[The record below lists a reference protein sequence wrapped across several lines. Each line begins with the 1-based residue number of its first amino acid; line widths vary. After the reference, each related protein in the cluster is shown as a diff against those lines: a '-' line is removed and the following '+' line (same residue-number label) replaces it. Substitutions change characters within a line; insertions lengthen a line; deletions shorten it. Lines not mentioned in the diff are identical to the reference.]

1 MKEAG
6 DLTGFFT
13 IGYRLVNG
21 VKESVKYGLTYIY
34 ATYQDMLQAIKD
46 LRSLEATVEENED
59 SRVTAETGRNATEQA
74 RGIAESGRVSAE
86 SNRVTAEGIRVSQ
99 ENARKSAES
108 ARVTA
113 ETNRVSAEDTR
124 KVAESARSTEEGKR
138 VAAESTRVNAESTR
152 ASAEGTR
159 VSQETAR
166 KTAETARASAE
177 TIRVSQE
184 DARKAAETARVTTET
199 NRISAEDARKVAE
212 SGRSTEEGKRVA
224 AESARV
230 TAETNRASAEST
242 RVSQETTR
250 KTSEAARVNTES
262 SRVSQETARATAET
276 ARVTAESKRVT
287 EFGTLKQTVEAV
299 VSNADDTASHATY
312 IGPDHYVYTWNKTTK
327 AYDKTD
333 IYCKGDA
340 FSVKKVYASISAL
353 QADVNNAGIKVGD
366 FVLVNTDNVENPD
379 NARLYVKSKNVSGV
393 FSYDFLVDM
402 SGAIGFTGKTPQL
415 SIGTVSQGAAPTVTL
430 SENGVDASGNPRYK
444 LNLVLP
450 QGEKGE
456 APVLSVGTVT
466 TGAPGS
472 QASASLVPNGS
483 TSTGAPRYNLNLTIP
498 QGPQGPGN
506 VQVSVD
512 GLLAGKNYLF
522 KPSANG
528 SANGTL
534 VEYAPSQS
542 DWSASDAASPSFI
555 RNKPATFTP
564 SAHRHVKGD
573 ITDFPSSM
581 PASDV
586 PSWAKQ
592 SSKPTYTAAE
602 VGAVSKGGDTMTG
615 PLKSSVTLGTAPIQ
629 VTSTTLCQNLNA
641 DLLDGYH
648 VNQLMWRDP
657 RGSAAGLTP
666 DSVLTSRYGF
676 GYSSDGWPATGSFIS
691 FGGFTDQYVTQ
702 IQGSYTDPGILY
714 VRSRNDDSDKRWN
727 SWRKIVTCD
736 SDNKLTSSGNLT
748 VGMISLY
755 GNNEINCSSDLYL
768 NYRGGQNVITNV
780 GGGYFETRGRIYAS
794 DYITSYEGWFQNN
807 ISGTGLYNQA
817 EDARWFAYSGKWL
830 ADKSIRSNIHI
841 EAGGYLYSNAN
852 DLTLQMG
859 SQNSSYCHI
868 VTSAPS
874 FYFNTHLVVNGN
886 LLPYNGP
893 FDLGSYALPWKEVW
907 VNGWLRSD
915 GDMGWYS
922 TKHGGGIHMEDDD
935 YVKVYNSK
943 AFQVT
948 NPSYRSIFNYGGYY
962 RGVYEGASWNN
973 GRGALNVE
981 IFNNSAQTPLIV
993 AARSD
998 GFENPTAN
1006 RLFAM
1011 ELLNTGTSLNFT
1023 MGTTVQM
1030 TINKNGNVA
1039 MGFQAH
1045 AAGGFFKQSDIR
1057 LKTDIRDMDYSL
1069 EQILSI
1075 PTSSFMMDG
1084 QRQIGSIAQEVE
1096 KVCPE
1101 IVYESHRLRSDVPD
1115 CDDWEVETGE
1125 VNGEPVEYVK
1135 VKSVEYEM
1143 LGVLGIEGLKLLY
1156 EEFKSLKDLVK
1167 KQENRIVALEKTV
1180 SNDE

>member
-1 MKEAG
+1 MKEAD

-46 LRSLEATVEENED
+46 LRSLEATVEGNED
-59 SRVTAETGRNATEQA
+59 SRVTAETGRNAAEQA
-74 RGIAESGRVSAE
+74 RKTAESGRVSAE

-108 ARVTA
+108 TRVTA

-138 VAAESTRVNAESTR
+138 VAAESTRVNAESDR

-212 SGRSTEEGKRVA
+212 SARSTEEGKRVA

-250 KTSEAARVNTES
+250 KTTEAARVNTES
-262 SRVSQETARATAET
+262 SRVSAETSRATAET
-276 ARVTAESKRVT
+276 ARVTAENKRVT
-287 EFGTLKQTVEAV
+287 EFGTLKQTVEMAA
-299 VSNADDTASHATY
+299 SNANDTASHATY

-340 FSVKKVYASISAL
+340 FSVKKVYASMSAL

-379 NARLYVKSKNVSGV
+379 NACLYVKSKNVSGV

-415 SIGTVSQGAAPTVTL
+415 SIGTVLQGAAPAVTL

-456 APVLSVGTVT
+456 APVLAVGTVT

-472 QASASLVPNGS
+472 QASASLVANGS

-506 VQVSVD
+506 VQVAVT

-542 DWSASDAASPSFI
+542 DWSVSDAASPSFI
-555 RNKPATFTP
+555 KNKPATFTP
-564 SAHRHVKGD
+564 SAHKHVKGD

-602 VGAVSKGGDTMTG
+602 VGALAAGGTANKAVDSDTVDGLHASSFARTNGSGASGTWGISITGSAASATSAGSATTANSATTAAFLPTLYNGGVKSDPQEYFGQNIGLRVAMTGVAGYWSDTLWVNGYSGGDVLPCTALHFNRNFGAYPRLWVSLQNSNATSYGTMYEVWTSYNLSKLSQLTNDAGFITASGSCNYATSAGSAAYSNQLQAFTG
-615 PLKSSVTLGTAPIQ
+615 DNFTGGEHFVKAIRSTSGWSTRLWMCYNGGTKQSDVVEVNYAN
-629 VTSTTLCQNLNA
+629 SAGNA
-641 DLLDGYH
+641 DTVDGYH
-648 VNQLMWRDP
+648 
-657 RGSAAGLTP
+657 AA
-666 DSVLTSRYGF
+666 
-676 GYSSDGWPATGSFIS
+676 SFYRH
-691 FGGFTDQYVTQ
+691 D
-702 IQGSYTDPGILY
+702 
-714 VRSRNDDSDKRWN
+714 
-727 SWRKIVTCD
+727 
-736 SDNKLTSSGNLT
+736 
-748 VGMISLY
+748 
-755 GNNEINCSSDLYL
+755 EIN
-768 NYRGGQNVITNV
+768 T
-780 GGGYFETRGRIYAS
+780 
-794 DYITSYEGWFQNN
+794 GWFR
-807 ISGTGLYNQA
+807 STGTQ
-817 EDARWFAYSGKWL
+817 
-830 ADKSIRSNIHI
+830 
-841 EAGGYLYSNAN
+841 
-852 DLTLQMG
+852 
-859 SQNSSYCHI
+859 
-868 VTSAPS
+868 
-874 FYFNTHLVVNGN
+874 
-886 LLPYNGP
+886 
-893 FDLGSYALPWKEVW
+893 
-907 VNGWLRSD
+907 
-915 GDMGWYS
+915 GWYS
-922 TKHGGGIHMEDDD
+922 DTYGGGIYMTDTT
-935 YVKVYNSK
+935 YVRTYHNK
-943 AFQVT
+943 AM
-948 NPSYRSIFNYGGYY
+948 
-962 RGVYEGASWNN
+962 A
-973 GRGALNVE
+973 
-981 IFNNSAQTPLIV
+981 
-993 AARSD
+993 
-998 GFENPTAN
+998 
-1006 RLFAM
+1006 
-1011 ELLNTGTSLNFT
+1011 
-1023 MGTTVQM
+1023 
-1030 TINKNGNVA
+1030 
-1039 MGFQAH
+1039 
-1045 AAGGFFKQSDIR
+1045 AAGGFYKDSDIR
-1057 LKTDIRDMDYSL
+1057 LKTDVNPLSHTL
-1069 EQILSI
+1069 EQLLSI
-1075 PTSSFMMDG
+1075 PTASFVMDNK
-1084 QRQIGSIAQEVE
+1084 QQIGTIAQLLED
-1096 KVCPE
+1096 VCPE
-1101 IVYESHRLRSDVPD
+1101 VVTTCLTPKSELPD
-1115 CDDWEVETGE
+1115 NDAWNITLKDGE
-1125 VNGEPVEYVK
+1125 EYVD
-1135 VKSVEYEM
+1135 VKRVEYEM
-1143 LGVLGIEGLKLLY
+1143 IGVLALEAVKLLA
-1156 EEFKSLKDLVK
+1156 EEIKQLKEDLK
-1167 KQENRIVALEKTV
+1167 NGK
-1180 SNDE
+1180 